1 MEKHIWWSTS
11 KNITSK
17 SPFFS
22 KGILIFDEICS
33 SLDVESEKKIINILK
48 NLSKNYMI
56 LYITHRN
63 NFFDMFDQIIKI
75 NN

>member
-1 MEKHIWWSTS
+1 MK
-11 KNITSK
+11 
-17 SPFFS
+17 FAA
-22 KGILIFDEICS
+22 L
-33 SLDVESEKKIINILK
+33 LDVESEKKIINILK

-75 NN
+75 DK